1 MDSKIDFKEY
11 LNMVASLKQ
20 ESVSFGQQ
28 NQIGE
33 KSASTT
39 TGFIEGTKHTYEHEE
54 RNTIARLFNNI
65 LEGDEY
71 VKDRFPIDPESD
83 ELWHVMSDGMVLI
96 RVLNIIEPDSVDM
109 RTVNKGR
116 NGNLNIF
123 EVRQNIVLGLT
134 AAKGKIKLIGVD
146 ASVFL
151 EKKPHM
157 LLGVCW

>member
-1 MDSKIDFKEY
+1 M
-11 LNMVASLKQ
+11 
-20 ESVSFGQQ
+20 
-28 NQIGE
+28 
-33 KSASTT
+33 
-39 TGFIEGTKHTYEHEE
+39 
-54 RNTIARLFNNI
+54 
-65 LEGDEY
+65 EGDEY
-71 VKDRFPIDPESD
+71 VKDRFPLDPESD

-96 RVLNIIEPDSVDM
+96 RVLNIIDHDAVDM